1 MERIKSLYSEVKSI
15 FLTCFFEMT
24 LQIKKFIIF
33 SSITIVAI
41 ILNSYLPYILIPQLQ
56 VPNTQVYFYQ
66 SGLNTF
72 YLIII
77 FAVCFFFSGI
87 ICSEFRDKTGI
98 IIFPK
103 INKYKLIIG
112 KYLGNLT
119 LVTGVI
125 CIYYLSLALI
135 GYNFYGE
142 PISYRLFFSF
152 GFALLYALAL
162 SSFITFFSSFM
173 KSAKG
178 TIVITIILLLFVLNI
193 VDALVMVI
201 RIEFEPIFSLNYVRN
216 IITFILDPDFSTMDR
231 YMEYTIG
238 DFTIRTWLT
247 PSIQGAI
254 IAFLMYMT
262 IFFLFASLL
271 FKRRQL

>member
-1 MERIKSLYSEVKSI
+1 MERIKSLYSEIKKI
-15 FLTCFFEMT
+15 FLTSFFEMT

-33 SSITIVAI
+33 SSISIVAI
-41 ILNSYLPYILIPQLQ
+41 ILNSFPYIFIPQLQ
-56 VPNTQVYFYQ
+56 MPNTQDYFYQ
-66 SGLNTF
+66 SGLYTF

-103 INKYKLIIG
+103 VNKYKLIIG
-112 KYLGNLT
+112 KYLGNIT

-125 CIYYLSLALI
+125 GIYYLSLALI
-135 GYNFYGE
+135 GYSFYGE

-152 GFALLYALAL
+152 GFALLYTLAL

-193 VDALVMVI
+193 VDTLVMVI

-216 IITFILDPDFSTMDR
+216 IITYILDPDFSTMDR

-254 IAFLMYMT
+254 IAFLIYMT

>member
-119 LVTGVI
+119 LVTGI
-125 CIYYLSLALI
+125 HASLYTLNSNSKALEPRLWKHQIGIYY
-135 GYNFYGE
+135 
-142 PISYRLFFSF
+142 FF
-152 GFALLYALAL
+152 
-162 SSFITFFSSFM
+162 
-173 KSAKG
+173 
-178 TIVITIILLLFVLNI
+178 FVL
-193 VDALVMVI
+193 
-201 RIEFEPIFSLNYVRN
+201 RSLKFQMRK
-216 IITFILDPDFSTMDR
+216 TPM
-231 YMEYTIG
+231 
-238 DFTIRTWLT
+238 TWVEN
-247 PSIQGAI
+247 G
-254 IAFLMYMT
+254 
-262 IFFLFASLL
+262 
-271 FKRRQL
+271 K

>member
-24 LQIKKFIIF
+24 LQIKKFIIL

-56 VPNTQVYFYQ
+56 LPNTQVYFYQ

-77 FAVCFFFSGI
+77 FVVCFFFSGI

-125 CIYYLSLALI
+125 GIYYLSLALI

-162 SSFITFFSSFM
+162 SSFVTFFSSFM

-193 VDALVMVI
+193 VDTLVMVI

-216 IITFILDPDFSTMDR
+216 IITYILDPDFSTMDR

-254 IAFLMYMT
+254 IAFLIYMT

>member
-24 LQIKKFIIF
+24 LQIKKFIIL

-56 VPNTQVYFYQ
+56 VPNNQVYFYQ

-77 FAVCFFFSGI
+77 FVVCFFFSGI

-125 CIYYLSLALI
+125 GIYYLSLALI

-193 VDALVMVI
+193 VDTLVMVI

-254 IAFLMYMT
+254 IAFLIYMT